1 MTGRLLLFYIYV
13 YWSLVWLLLSSQG
26 FLEKSI
32 LEKSMQL
39 QQATLASAWSLVIDF
54 NGNQGGRLHRCHHNC
69 VHVFYPDFLVFVLTF
84 Q

>member
-1 MTGRLLLFYIYV
+1 
-13 YWSLVWLLLSSQG
+13 
-26 FLEKSI
+26 
-32 LEKSMQL
+32 MQL

-54 NGNQGGRLHRCHHNC
+54 NGNQGGRLHHCHRNC